1 MTPHPARFARPMR
14 FASTLRRCQS
24 GAMLIEFAL
33 VFPILVM
40 MFLGLVEFGEAF
52 AVNRKLTNAASTVS
66 DLVAQVATITTSDLN
81 DIARVA
87 EEIVKPYAA
96 TPMRTVVSSVAA
108 DQDGNVRVAWS
119 YAHGNG
125 AAARET
131 GIAFTLPSGLI
142 EPNSSIIVAETFYQ
156 FSPSVGMFLTGP
168 IQLSGEAFF
177 RPRLSNTVVF
187 DD

>member
-1 MTPHPARFARPMR
+1 MR
-14 FASTLRRCQS
+14 SASALRQCES

-66 DLVAQVATITTSDLN
+66 DLVAQVATITPSDLN

-87 EEIVKPYAA
+87 EEIVKPYAV
-96 TPMRTVVSSVAA
+96 TPMRTVVSSVEA
-108 DQDGNVRVAWS
+108 DKDGNVKVAWS
-119 YAHGNG
+119 YAHGSG
-125 AAARET
+125 AAAREAGT
-131 GIAFTLPSGLI
+131 AFTLPSGLI

-177 RPRLSNTVVF
+177 RPRLSSAVVF

>member
-1 MTPHPARFARPMR
+1 MTPHPARLSSLMRP
-14 FASTLRRCQS
+14 ASALGQCERGS
-24 GAMLIEFAL
+24 MLIEFAL
-33 VFPILVM
+33 VFPILVV

-52 AVNRKLTNAASTVS
+52 AVNRKLTNAANTVS
-66 DLVAQVATITTSDLN
+66 DLVAQVATITASDLN

-96 TPMRTVVSSVAA
+96 TPMRTVVSSVAT
-108 DQDGNVRVAWS
+108 DQDGNVKVVWS

-131 GIAFTLPSGLI
+131 GKAFNLPSGLI

-177 RPRLSNTVVF
+177 RPRLSSAVIF
-187 DD
+187 DN